1 MVLKLRLPHGP
12 DALFSRTAADNMVG
26 QTFEA
31 KSAGINSVGLV
42 LEAEV
47 VEFGQAI
54 LLTVEWPN
62 PVPNIPED
70 GHGVFGSTLP
80 GYEQ

>member
-1 MVLKLRLPHGP
+1 MILKLRLPHGP
-12 DALFSRTAADNMVG
+12 SELFSRTAADNMVG

-31 KSAGINSVGLV
+31 KEAGINSVGLV

-54 LLTVEWPN
+54 LLTVRWPN
-62 PVPNIPED
+62 PVGI
-70 GHGVFGSTLP
+70 
-80 GYEQ
+80 